1 MNATRDFDESL
12 VMLAGARVISTAKD
26 QFDRKP
32 GIFFESHTFGPLL
45 IDSDRGAIRI

>member
-26 QFDRKP
+26 QFDRAVP
-32 GIFFESHTFGPLL
+32 YPRNGANPL
-45 IDSDRGAIRI
+45 